1 MNCDDFI
8 LPRKGTSENPLRLGV
23 LISGSGSGMEA
34 LINYQQQHQNC
45 FHKTTL
51 VISNKP
57 NTKGIERAKLKKI
70 QTSIIELP
78 KEAGKDNSRE
88 HHEKLIQ
95 LELEKYDIEVV
106 VLSGYMRVLS
116 PKFVKQWMGRL
127 LNIHPSLLPHFP
139 GAHAHEEVL
148 ASGVKESGC
157 TVHFVDLGVDTGPII
172 AQEKVAVYSE
182 DSLEELQNRV
192 KEKEHTIYPK
202 VLDALSEGRIEINSI
217 GDVEIHDL

>member
-1 MNCDDFI
+1 
-8 LPRKGTSENPLRLGV
+8 
-23 LISGSGSGMEA
+23 
-34 LINYQQQHQNC
+34 
-45 FHKTTL
+45 
-51 VISNKP
+51 
-57 NTKGIERAKLKKI
+57 
-70 QTSIIELP
+70 
-78 KEAGKDNSRE
+78 
-88 HHEKLIQ
+88 
-95 LELEKYDIEVV
+95 
-106 VLSGYMRVLS
+106 MRVLS

-148 ASGVKESGC
+148 ASGVEESGC
-157 TVHFVDLGVDTGPII
+157 TVHFVDIGVDTGPII